1 MQIMVAIFAHISLFI
16 CLRCARII
24 HTPLLAGANMLQT
37 LLSREERLQFDIAK
51 ILCDVDV
58 LALGDSGALYEALPQ
73 HAWSI
78 LLEVYAS
85 PHNRSDSVAI
95 DRLKS
100 ATEIDS
106 SVAADAIALL
116 YAKGY
121 VMKSIG
127 DGGGEPALWLL
138 VRGQQLVEGRIKA
151 ILELARCET
160 LHRA

>member
-1 MQIMVAIFAHISLFI
+1 
-16 CLRCARII
+16 
-24 HTPLLAGANMLQT
+24 MLQT

-58 LALGDSGALYEALPQ
+58 LALGDSGALCEALPQ
-73 HAWSI
+73 HAWSL

-85 PHNRSDSVAI
+85 AHIRSDSVAI

-106 SVAADAIALL
+106 SVAADATALL
-116 YAKGY
+116 CTKGY
-121 VMKSIG
+121 VMKSVG
-127 DGGGEPALWLL
+127 DGGGEGPLWLM

-151 ILELARCET
+151 ILDLARCET
-160 LHRA
+160 LHNA